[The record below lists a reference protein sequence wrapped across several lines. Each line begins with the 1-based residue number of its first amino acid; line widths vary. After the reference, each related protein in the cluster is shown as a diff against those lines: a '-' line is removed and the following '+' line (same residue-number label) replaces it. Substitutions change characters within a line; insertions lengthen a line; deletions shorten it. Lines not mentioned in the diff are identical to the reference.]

1 MKKTIPLRDI
11 TLFILM
17 AVLVLLFWRNNLLA
31 TVFLS
36 FEFLISAIIF
46 YNKKE
51 KLFFILTGVFGVILE
66 TLGGLVGI
74 WTYASPNFIT
84 VPVWIFFCWGFTF
97 MFLRSIV
104 DLRR

>member
-1 MKKTIPLRDI
+1 M
-11 TLFILM
+11 
-17 AVLVLLFWRNNLLA
+17 VLIVLLFWKNNFLTTIFLLTEFLLA
-31 TVFLS
+31 ATF
-36 FEFLISAIIF
+36 F

-51 KLFFILTGVFGVILE
+51 KLFFILTGVFGIILE

-84 VPVWIFFCWGFTF
+84 VPIWIFFCWGFTF